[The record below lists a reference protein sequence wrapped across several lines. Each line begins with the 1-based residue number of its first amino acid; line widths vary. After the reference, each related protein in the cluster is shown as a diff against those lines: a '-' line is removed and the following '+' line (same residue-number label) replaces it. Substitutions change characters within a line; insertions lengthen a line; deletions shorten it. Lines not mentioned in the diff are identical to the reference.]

1 VKSPSGS
8 SAPAASWASRP
19 SRSTRR
25 PTSSRSTCSS
35 PTRPSASAGPKSAD
49 SYLRADRII
58 SAAEIADVDAIHPGY
73 GFLSE
78 NAKFAE
84 QCESCN
90 IKFIG
95 PKSKSIKMMGDK
107 AVAKETVRKA
117 ACHGP
122 GQRRPVESEAEAV
135 KAARKIGYP
144 VIIKAVAG
152 GGGRGMRIAHND
164 VSFAKEYHVARNEA
178 EKAFG
183 NGGST
188 SRSTSSA
195 APHRVPD
202 PGRQPRQG
210 HPSRRTRLLGAAP
223 PPEADRGVPLPL
235 PDADLR
241 KKMGKAAI
249 RAAEAAE
256 YENAGTIEFLVDAKG
271 NFYFIEMN
279 TRIQVEHPVTEEV
292 TGIDLIKQQIRIAN
306 GEKLEF
312 DQGDI
317 KFEKHAIE
325 CRINAEDPARN
336 FAPSPGTIG
345 LYYAPGGHGVRVDSH
360 AYSGYTIPPYY
371 DSMIGKLI
379 CFGSTR
385 KEALERAYRALSEYL
400 IRGIKT
406 TIPLHKAIMADPVFI
421 EGKATTAYM
430 EELFPDRIHL
440 GGEDPAQAEHPARGH
455 RRPSNSRVAH
465 EDVGLDVRQDNPAAS
480 PAEPPGRPP
489 TAKRT
494 RPASPFSR
502 RSRAHADGL
511 RVVVEARDVPEPEE
525 GRRKG
530 EDARAAA
537 GVDHPA
543 GRRSRPRQA
552 ASNPTRRSMHSRVV
566 SWLPVPKA
574 IPGSSQSTAWPGRQ
588 ANVSRSQTGTQCRR
602 PNRQAL
608 KCAL

>member
-1 VKSPSGS
+1 MIQKILIANRGEIALRIVRACREMGIKTLAVYSEADVQSLHVQLADEAICIGGPRS
-8 SAPAASWASRP
+8 S
-19 SRSTRR
+19 
-25 PTSSRSTCSS
+25 
-35 PTRPSASAGPKSAD
+35 D

-117 ACHGP
+117 HVITVP
-122 GQRRPVESEAEAV
+122 GSDGPVESETEAV
-135 KAARKIGYP
+135 KVARSIGYP

-152 GGGRGMRIAHND
+152 GGGSGMRIAHND
-164 VSFAKEYHVARNEA
+164 VSFAKEFHVARNEA

-183 NGGST
+183 DG
-188 SRSTSSA
+188 
-195 APHRVPD
+195 RVYIEKYIE
-202 PGRQPRQG
+202 RPRHIEFQILADSHG
-210 HPSRRTRLLGAAP
+210 KVIHLGERDCSVQRRHQKLIEESPSPFLTP
-223 PPEADRGVPLPL
+223 
-235 PDADLR
+235 DLR
-241 KKMGKAAI
+241 KKMGKAAV
-249 RAAEAAE
+249 RAAEAAS

-292 TGIDLIKQQIRIAN
+292 TGIDLIKQQIHIAN

-317 KFEKHAIE
+317 TFEKHAIE

-345 LYYAPGGHGVRVDSH
+345 LYYPPGGIGVRVDSH
-360 AYSGYTIPPYY
+360 IYSGYVIPPYY

-400 IRGIKT
+400 VRGIKT
-406 TIPLHKAIMADPVFI
+406 TIPLHKAIMADPLFI

-430 EELFPDRIHL
+430 EDFLTRTTPELF
-440 GGEDPAQAEHPARGH
+440 
-455 RRPSNSRVAH
+455 S
-465 EDVGLDVRQDNPAAS
+465 
-480 PAEPPGRPP
+480 
-489 TAKRT
+489 
-494 RPASPFSR
+494 
-502 RSRAHADGL
+502 
-511 RVVVEARDVPEPEE
+511 
-525 GRRKG
+525 
-530 EDARAAA
+530 
-537 GVDHPA
+537 
-543 GRRSRPRQA
+543 
-552 ASNPTRRSMHSRVV
+552 
-566 SWLPVPKA
+566 
-574 IPGSSQSTAWPGRQ
+574 
-588 ANVSRSQTGTQCRR
+588 
-602 PNRQAL
+602 
-608 KCAL
+608 